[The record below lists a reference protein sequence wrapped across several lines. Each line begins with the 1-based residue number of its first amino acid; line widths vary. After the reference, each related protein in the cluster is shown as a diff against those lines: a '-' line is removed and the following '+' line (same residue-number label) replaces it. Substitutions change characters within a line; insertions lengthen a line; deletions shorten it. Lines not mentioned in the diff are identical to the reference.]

1 MIKCIIVD
9 DEPLARTLIS
19 GHILEVPYVECLG
32 TFKNAVLAS
41 EFLSK
46 HTVDLI
52 FLDIQMPKLN
62 GIDFLKSLKNP
73 PKVIFTTA
81 YREYAV
87 ESYEL
92 QVIDYLLKPITFSR
106 FFQAINKLNR
116 STPEVE
122 VVKNNT
128 PEHIFVQANKKYIK
142 IILENILYVESLK
155 DYLKIHL
162 RTESILI
169 KERISTFI
177 KILPDQQFM
186 QVHRSYIIAV
196 NKVTAFTHRDIEIG
210 NIEIPIGGLYKEQ
223 VLMGLKT

>member
-177 KILPDQQFM
+177 RILPDQQFM